1 MTHIYTGILP
11 SHRKEY
17 NGSFVETWM
26 DLGSVI
32 QSELTQKQ
40 RNKYRI
46 LMHICRIQKDGT
58 DEPVFRVGKKTQT
71 LRMDRWAWWGRGGGT
86 KWETGSSLFLKTA
99 FVTRVNSD
107 LLFMQ
112 KSLAVDHSFLNF
124 VHKVGCCLF
133 DDSLITL
140 KVTVTAL
147 SDVDLQPSFDQ
158 LGSMTLSPKSK
169 RCVLIR
175 VFQRN
180 RTNRIYLHMSLCMP
194 VLYMDV
200 YRQKIYI
207 ILIFINIIYMYIYTQ
222 THTYISQSIKD
233 ICFKEQVHCCC
244 LVTKSCLTL

>member
-1 MTHIYTGILP
+1 MEL
-11 SHRKEY
+11 E
-17 NGSFVETWM
+17 
-26 DLGSVI
+26 SVI
-32 QSELTQKQ
+32 QSEVSRTQK
-40 RNKYRI
+40 NKYCI

-158 LGSMTLSPKSK
+158 LGSMALSPKSK

-180 RTNRIYLHMSLCMP
+180 RTNNVCVYGVCLCVLKDTFFQELAHTIWGAGKSEICKAVGRLETHRRVDVAILSLKTP
-194 VLYMDV
+194 WRY
-200 YRQKIYI
+200 
-207 ILIFINIIYMYIYTQ
+207 
-222 THTYISQSIKD
+222 
-233 ICFKEQVHCCC
+233 
-244 LVTKSCLTL
+244 